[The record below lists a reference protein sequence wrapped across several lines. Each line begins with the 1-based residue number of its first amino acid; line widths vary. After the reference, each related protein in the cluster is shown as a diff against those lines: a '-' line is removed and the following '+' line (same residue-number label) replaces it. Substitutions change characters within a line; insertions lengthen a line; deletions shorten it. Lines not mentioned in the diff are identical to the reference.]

1 MTVLHHSIP
10 YDVSTRALPGIQP
23 VKEPWL
29 RVDEAY
35 AGQMA
40 RRSELLDSKAGEVLY
55 LEPQAR
61 AAASELLDMV
71 LTLLPD
77 LGFEQAGAVV
87 LCPDGRRVTVDHANP
102 MATLGRLVQCDFV
115 LLDKRG
121 DEHVLTGA
129 VLCFPASWRLDEK
142 AGQPLVAIHTPV
154 DSYDDNIAKR
164 VQRLFDGIQPD
175 RPLWRFNGLWYVD
188 PELHQPRSVTEPRR
202 QRDGA
207 GYFRSE
213 RQTLLRLPQ
222 SRTVV
227 FAIHTYLMR
236 AEDVDKDAA
245 S

>member
-1 MTVLHHSIP
+1 MTVLHRSIP
-10 YDVSTRALPGIQP
+10 YDVTPRALPGIQP

-40 RRSELLDSKAGEVLY
+40 RRCALLEDQPDDVLY
-55 LEPQAR
+55 LQPQAL
-61 AAASELLDMV
+61 AAAQELLDMV
-71 LTLLPD
+71 LRLLPD
-77 LGFEQAGAVV
+77 LGFAQAGAVV
-87 LCPDGRRVTVDHANP
+87 TCPDGRRVTVDRANP

-115 LLDKRG
+115 LLDKHG
-121 DEHVLTGA
+121 EEHVLTGA

-142 AGQPLVAIHTPV
+142 AGRPLMAIHTPV
-154 DSYDDNIAKR
+154 ASYDDNIAKR

-175 RPLWRFNGLWYVD
+175 RPLWRFNALWYVD
-188 PELHQPRSVTEPRR
+188 PELHQPRSASEPRR

-207 GYFRSE
+207 GFFRSE

-227 FAIHTYLMR
+227 FAIHTYLVR
-236 AEDVDKDAA
+236 AQDVAG
-245 S
+245 

>member
-1 MTVLHHSIP
+1 MTILHRSIP
-10 YDVSTRALPGIQP
+10 YDVTPRALPGIQP

-40 RRSELLDSKAGEVLY
+40 RRITLLETKAADVLY
-55 LEPQAR
+55 LEPPACP
-61 AAASELLDMV
+61 AAEELLDMV
-71 LTLLPD
+71 LGLLPD
-77 LGFEQAGAVV
+77 LGFAHDGDTVT
-87 LCPDGRRVTVDHANP
+87 CPDGRRVTVDRSDP

-142 AGQPLVAIHTPV
+142 AGRPMVAIHTPV
-154 DSYDDNIAKR
+154 ASYDDNIAKR

-188 PELHQPRSVTEPRR
+188 PELHQPRSATEPRR

-207 GYFRSE
+207 EYFRSE
-213 RQTLLRLPQ
+213 RQTLIRLPK

-227 FAIHTYLMR
+227 FAIHTYLVR
-236 AEDVDKDAA
+236 AQDVPKG